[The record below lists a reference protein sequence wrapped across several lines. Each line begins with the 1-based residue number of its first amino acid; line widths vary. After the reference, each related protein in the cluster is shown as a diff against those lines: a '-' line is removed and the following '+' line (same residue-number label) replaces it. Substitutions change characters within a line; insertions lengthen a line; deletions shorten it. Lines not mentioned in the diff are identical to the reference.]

1 MINLMTILVN
11 SILIIHH
18 CEKLP
23 REIQNRA
30 TGINMTDTHD
40 TSLRKTTKSPSVGI

>member
-1 MINLMTILVN
+1 MIILVN
-11 SILIIHH
+11 SIFIQH

-23 REIQNRA
+23 REKQNQT
-30 TGINMTDTHD
+30 TGMNMTGTHD